1 MEMFRNG
8 RQNGLNFVLFS
19 DFKYVCIFHPSWDDE
34 LIFSRGLEHL
44 TRHCMFLTI
53 LEALVGMFIL
63 GDIVHRGTLFIAVA
77 ATTDVA

>member
-1 MEMFRNG
+1 M
-8 RQNGLNFVLFS
+8 
-19 DFKYVCIFHPSWDDE
+19 CIFHPSWDDE

-53 LEALVGMFIL
+53 LEALASMFIL
-63 GDIVHRGTLFIAVA
+63 GDIVHQGTLFIAVA